1 MNLVELKN
9 KIDSIFG
16 MTDNP
21 ELIDVVIKK
30 NDPEHKK
37 SEIAIESLEFIFG
50 ATVKLRINPKED
62 I

>member
-9 KIDSIFG
+9 KIDSIFE
-16 MTDNP
+16 MADNP

-37 SEIAIESLEFIFG
+37 SEIAIDKLEFIFG
-50 ATVKLRINPKED
+50 ATVKLRIIPKED

>member
-9 KIDSIFG
+9 KIDSIYE

-21 ELIDVVIKK
+21 ELIEVIIKK

-37 SEIAIESLEFIFG
+37 SEIAIENMDFIFG

>member
-9 KIDSIFG
+9 KIDGIFE
-16 MTDNP
+16 MADNP
-21 ELIDVVIKK
+21 ELIDVIIRK

-37 SEIAIESLEFIFG
+37 SEVAIDNLDFIFG
-50 ATVKLRINPKED
+50 ATLKLRINPKED